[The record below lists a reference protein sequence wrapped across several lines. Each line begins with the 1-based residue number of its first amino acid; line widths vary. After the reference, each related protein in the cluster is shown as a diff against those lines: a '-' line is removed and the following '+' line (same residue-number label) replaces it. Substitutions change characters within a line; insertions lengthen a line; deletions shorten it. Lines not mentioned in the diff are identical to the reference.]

1 MTTQRPLDP
10 LGQHLGLRLRKIRTR
25 RHMSL
30 SSVGEF
36 IEVSAQQIA
45 RYESGQHRISAV
57 SLYRL
62 ARAMD
67 IPLSWFFSKFEEQ
80 PDELRLLENM
90 VGEPR
95 GSWQPTGKDEQVH
108 LLVSFWKRLP
118 TEQQKNQILGLLESM
133 LLD

>member
-1 MTTQRPLDP
+1 MALSQSAFHIIRSQKTATTSLCKIFLSRLLSLRGTQAAYQGITLEVNLPPSKVIAMTTQRPLDP
-10 LGQHLGLRLRKIRTR
+10 LGQHIGLRLRKIRTR

-67 IPLSWFFSKFEEQ
+67 IPLSWFFSK
-80 PDELRLLENM
+80 
-90 VGEPR
+90 
-95 GSWQPTGKDEQVH
+95 
-108 LLVSFWKRLP
+108 
-118 TEQQKNQILGLLESM
+118 
-133 LLD
+133 